1 MTREMAKTKDT
12 EKLTAGA
19 RMALAQRLYV
29 DNGYTQEEIAGII
42 GVSRQTVVRWANK
55 MHWQDLRAATSVTPA
70 EQIRQLRAQIAAINE
85 RIAQRPLEERWATP
99 AEADSLNKIASAI
112 QKLEKDVGIEDLVA
126 VAMRMTAWLRASD
139 PERAKELGTLFNSYI
154 QDVAGGTKR

>member
-1 MTREMAKTKDT
+1 MTREMAKNKDT
-12 EKLTAGA
+12 EKLTASA

-85 RIAQRPLEERWATP
+85 RIAQRPLGERWATS

-126 VAMRMTAWLRASD
+126 VAMRMTAWLRSSE
-139 PERAKELGTLFNSYI
+139 PERAKELGALFNSYI
-154 QDVAGGTKR
+154 QDVSGGARR